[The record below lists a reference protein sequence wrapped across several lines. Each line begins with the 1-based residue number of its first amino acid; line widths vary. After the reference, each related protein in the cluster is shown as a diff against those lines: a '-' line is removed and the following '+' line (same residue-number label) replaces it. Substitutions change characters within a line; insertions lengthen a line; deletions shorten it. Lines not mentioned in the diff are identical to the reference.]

1 MELVKIEKL
10 LQKYDEGKTSISE
23 ENILREYF
31 MQEEV
36 PDHLISHQNI
46 FNYTRSQR
54 EINFEKSLP
63 ATSKKKNL
71 YLIGVAASIILALGV
86 VVFQDFDDT
95 SSLQEEGLGTIE
107 DPEQAYQEA
116 KNTLE
121 LISNVLND
129 SRENLVYINEFNK
142 TKNEFLKDQ

>member
-63 ATSKKKNL
+63 ATSKKKKL

-95 SSLQEEGLGTIE
+95 NSLQEEGLGTIE

-129 SRENLVYINEFNK
+129 SRENLGYINEFNK